1 MSEAR
6 QARRFFVS
14 GMVQGVGFRYYA
26 QHAAQRLLLAG
37 YVRNRLDG
45 RVEAYAVGTGEQL
58 AAFQAA
64 LKQGPHGAVVRNVL
78 EEAAPVEARYAKEF
92 SIIPDV

>member
-26 QHAAQRLLLAG
+26 QHSAQRLLLAG
-37 YVRNRLDG
+37 YVRNRRDG
-45 RVEAYAVGTGEQL
+45 RVEAYAVGASEQL

-64 LKQGPHGAVVRNVL
+64 LQKGPRGAVVQNVL
-78 EEAAPVEARYAKEF
+78 EEAAPVEARYTMEF

>member
-1 MSEAR
+1 MVEAR

-26 QHAAQRLLLAG
+26 QHAAQRLVLAG
-37 YVRNRLDG
+37 YVRNCLDG
-45 RVEAYAVGTGEQL
+45 RVEAYAVGTSEQL

-64 LKQGPHGAVVRNVL
+64 LEKGPRGAVVQSVR
-78 EEAAPVEARYAKEF
+78 EEPAPVEAPYAKDF
-92 SIIPDV
+92 SIITDV

>member
-1 MSEAR
+1 MVEAR

-26 QHAAQRLLLAG
+26 QHAAQRLVLAG
-37 YVRNRLDG
+37 YVRNCLDG

-58 AAFQAA
+58 AAFQTA
-64 LKQGPHGAVVRNVL
+64 LKQGPRGAAVQSVL
-78 EEAAPVEARYAKEF
+78 EEPAPVEVQYAKDF
-92 SIIPDV
+92 SIITDV